1 MNPFR
6 ASNRSDRPGGASD
19 RCAHGPKPRPARLS
33 TAGAPR
39 RLGRRA
45 PGFILLE
52 AMMATAI
59 FAIAVL
65 ALARCIESGI
75 QSGVILKEDARAQRA
90 LVNWMRELE
99 AGAQPYSDG
108 LSVELKREF
117 TGMRMRQSVTPLE
130 LVDQNKNVV
139 DGILEV
145 NLELSWLNGGGMK
158 AVKQLKFYAYPTGG

>member
-1 MNPFR
+1 
-6 ASNRSDRPGGASD
+6 
-19 RCAHGPKPRPARLS
+19 
-33 TAGAPR
+33 
-39 RLGRRA
+39 
-45 PGFILLE
+45 
-52 AMMATAI
+52 MMATAV

-117 TGMRMRQSVTPLE
+117 TGMRMRQSVTPQE

-139 DGILEV
+139 EGILEV
-145 NLELSWLNGGGMK
+145 NLELSWLNGGGVK

>member
-1 MNPFR
+1 MNQGNPYKQLFR
-6 ASNRSDRPGGASD
+6 AGKRP
-19 RCAHGPKPRPARLS
+19 
-33 TAGAPR
+33 
-39 RLGRRA
+39 A

-99 AGAQPYSDG
+99 SGAQPYSDG
-108 LSVELKREF
+108 QSVELKREF
-117 TGMRMRQSVTPLE
+117 TGMRIRQSVTPLE

-145 NLELSWLNGGGMK
+145 NLELSWLNGGGVK